1 MTDEQQVSTRLS
13 FETDEDGITIYAIVI
28 AEADG
33 FEYSEEWLEKALVK
47 EGYSGLTV
55 SNKVHTELA
64 GLVNDNHSGKVKLGK
79 KIDAK
84 VEAFLSGDLLTASLK
99 VTAAKGGKRAGI
111 TEVMNAL
118 NDKEIEL
125 HLVNKKRIVGL
136 VRKSRIVAPGEVVEV
151 VVAKGLAP
159 EHGKDTQFECLIEG
173 VTDRQPHERE
183 DGSLDYYD
191 LGEILCIDEGCE
203 LMRKYPPEPAKIGRT
218 VTGHEIPAR
227 IGKKINFK
235 KCKGAIVSPV
245 DQDLLISAIKGQP
258 IISDKGISVDS
269 VYTVKNV
276 DLHTGHIDYDGSVVV
291 KGDVASGMKIKS
303 TGDVQVF
310 GIVENASIEA
320 GGNIDIKLGAV
331 GHGDTPK
338 NEEAMHINCLG
349 NLTAAYLESAQ
360 INVQGDVL
368 IKSRVSNC
376 EINAGHQIIVGNHR
390 QEKSGIVGGHVV
402 AGVLIRAEVLG
413 SSGCALTHVSIASSA
428 EDMEKY
434 DNIKQQIA
442 EHDEQLISRLGGM
455 VKLSKQHTKES
466 KEELHQLKVETE
478 KMKETISELINQ
490 KTEIEALMQKAGAGK
505 VIAQKEAHQGVHIKI
520 LDQDQEI
527 KSRYGAGTFL
537 LFEGSMTHN
546 SAVE

>member
-55 SNKVHTELA
+55 SNKVHAELA

-191 LGEILCIDEGCE
+191 LPHRTWPTVPVYRPLHHADEKT
-203 LMRKYPPEPAKIGRT
+203 RNKS
-218 VTGHEIPAR
+218 
-227 IGKKINFK
+227 GKDP
-235 KCKGAIVSPV
+235 CPS
-245 DQDLLISAIKGQP
+245 LI
-258 IISDKGISVDS
+258 
-269 VYTVKNV
+269 
-276 DLHTGHIDYDGSVVV
+276 
-291 KGDVASGMKIKS
+291 
-303 TGDVQVF
+303 
-310 GIVENASIEA
+310 
-320 GGNIDIKLGAV
+320 
-331 GHGDTPK
+331 
-338 NEEAMHINCLG
+338 
-349 NLTAAYLESAQ
+349 
-360 INVQGDVL
+360 
-368 IKSRVSNC
+368 RVSSDNREPVRHARHC
-376 EINAGHQIIVGNHR
+376 LSHQCPHDGCRHGVP
-390 QEKSGIVGGHVV
+390 EKDYWHPHSYCHFCRY
-402 AGVLIRAEVLG
+402 AWCR
-413 SSGCALTHVSIASSA
+413 
-428 EDMEKY
+428 
-434 DNIKQQIA
+434 
-442 EHDEQLISRLGGM
+442 SRP
-455 VKLSKQHTKES
+455 
-466 KEELHQLKVETE
+466 
-478 KMKETISELINQ
+478 
-490 KTEIEALMQKAGAGK
+490 
-505 VIAQKEAHQGVHIKI
+505 
-520 LDQDQEI
+520 D
-527 KSRYGAGTFL
+527 
-537 LFEGSMTHN
+537 
-546 SAVE
+546 